1 VDATTDKRYG
11 LEYDDEGER
20 GISMRKIWVIVRKEW
35 AEVFKNR
42 FVLFTVG
49 FLPLFLT
56 ALPLV
61 IMGVS
66 GSSGGMGEI
75 TAMDFPGDMTDL
87 CQGLNGAECMQYFI
101 VSQFML
107 LFMLMPLAIP
117 VTIAS
122 YSIVGEKTTRTLE
135 PVLATP
141 ISTFELLLGKAF
153 AAAIPAVAATWFG
166 FAIFAIGASIL
177 AVGPGVLKNLLD
189 PVWLLTVFLV
199 GPLLSI
205 ASVSVAVM
213 VSSRT
218 NDPRVAEQLSMLVI
232 IPLLGLFFGQ
242 LVGWFFI
249 NKTLI
254 LWMAVALTI
263 IDAGLMA
270 FATQLFRRETILTR
284 WR

>member
-1 VDATTDKRYG
+1 MKKT
-11 LEYDDEGER
+11 
-20 GISMRKIWVIVRKEW
+20 WVIVRKEW

-42 FVLFTVG
+42 FVLFTVA

-56 ALPLV
+56 AMPLA

-66 GSSGGMGEI
+66 SSSGGFGEA
-75 TAMDFPGDMTDL
+75 TAMDFPGQIGDL
-87 CQGLNGAECMQYFI
+87 CKGLSGAECMQYYI

-117 VTIAS
+117 VTIAA

-141 ISTFELLLGKAF
+141 ISTFELLLGKAL
-153 AAAIPAVAATWFG
+153 AAVIPAVVATWLGFG
-166 FAIFAIGASIL
+166 IFAGGAMIL
-177 AVGPGVLKNLLD
+177 AIGPGVVRNLLD
-189 PVWLLTVFLV
+189 PVWLLAIFVM

-213 VSSRT
+213 VSSRA
-218 NDPRVAEQLSMLVI
+218 NDPRVAEQLSMLVV
-232 IPLLGLFFGQ
+232 IPLLGVFFGQ

-249 NKTLI
+249 NKALI
-254 LWMAVALTI
+254 LWMILVLAI
-263 IDAGLMA
+263 IDSGLMV

-284 WR
+284 WK